1 MHRPPP
7 FRLPTCRPSAL
18 IRPVLLGGLVLTA
31 ACSSH
36 KTFYNVTTPL
46 GQTLGRT
53 TSEDA
58 AKVAL
63 RAWFIRVD
71 TNQDGKLSR
80 EEFQAEAD
88 AVFNHYD
95 LNGDGALNVTELEK
109 VRQADRMAQLG
120 HDGPPGGPPRQGGPD
135 GTPPEGAP
143 SGGPGGGPGGGMEG
157 GMGGMGG
164 GGRGGV
170 DPIMAADTNVDF
182 RVTRDEFRAY
192 ARALFEVID
201 ANHDNLLTLEEIEKV
216 DLTMQEPGGGGGRG
230 GGPGGG
236 MGGGGRPGGGM
247 GGPGGGMGGGPGG
260 M

>member
-1 MHRPPP
+1 MHRPSARRHPSV
-7 FRLPTCRPSAL
+7 RPAL
-18 IRPVLLGGLVLTA
+18 LRPALLGVLALTA

-36 KTFYNVTTPL
+36 KTFYTVTTPL

-58 AKVAL
+58 AKVSL
-63 RAWFIRVD
+63 RAWFNRVD

-88 AVFNHYD
+88 AVFAHYD

-109 VRQADRMAQLG
+109 VRQADRMALMG
-120 HDGPPGGPPRQGGPD
+120 HGGSRGGPEGGPD
-135 GTPPEGAP
+135 GAPGAGPEGAP
-143 SGGPGGGPGGGMEG
+143 PDGAPPGGAPPSGGRGPG
-157 GMGGMGG
+157 GMGGGMG

-170 DPIMAADTNVDF
+170 DPIMAADTNLDF

-201 ANHDNLLTLEEIEKV
+201 ANHDGQLTIEEIEKV
-216 DLTMQEPGGGGGRG
+216 DLSTQEPGGRG
-230 GGPGGG
+230 GGGG
-236 MGGGGRPGGGM
+236 MGGGGRHGGGR
-247 GGPGGGMGGGPGG
+247 GGMGGGMGGGGPGG

>member
-1 MHRPPP
+1 MHRHPAP
-7 FRLPTCRPSAL
+7 RHHLLRPA
-18 IRPVLLGGLVLTA
+18 LLGVLALTA

-53 TSEDA
+53 PSEDA

-71 TNQDGKLSR
+71 SNQDGKLSR

-88 AVFNHYD
+88 AVFAHYD

-109 VRQADRMAQLG
+109 VRQADRMAMMGQDGRPPRGGLG
-120 HDGPPGGPPRQGGPD
+120 GGPDGNPQGAGPD
-135 GTPPEGAP
+135 GTPPEG
-143 SGGPGGGPGGGMEG
+143 GPGGMGAPGGRGGGM
-157 GMGGMGG
+157 G

-170 DPIMAADTNVDF
+170 DPIMAADTNLDF
-182 RVTRDEFRAY
+182 RVTREEFRAY
-192 ARALFEVID
+192 AQALFEVID
-201 ANHDNLLTLEEIEKV
+201 ANHDGQLTLEEIEKV
-216 DLTMQEPGGGGGRG
+216 DLTVQEPGGGGR

-236 MGGGGRPGGGM
+236 MGGGGMGGGRHGGGGM
-247 GGPGGGMGGGPGG
+247 GGGGMGGGPGG

>member
-1 MHRPPP
+1 
-7 FRLPTCRPSAL
+7 
-18 IRPVLLGGLVLTA
+18 RPVLLAGLALTA

-46 GQTLGRT
+46 GQSLGHT

-71 TNQDGKLSR
+71 TNQDGKLSP

-95 LNGDGALNVTELEK
+95 LNGDGALNVAELEK
-109 VRQADRMAQLG
+109 VRQADRMAQA
-120 HDGPPGGPPRQGGPD
+120 GGPPHAGHGGPD
-135 GTPPEGAP
+135 GGPPDGAPPENA
-143 SGGPGGGPGGGMEG
+143 PGGGPGGGAGG
-157 GMGGMGG
+157 GMGGGMGGGPGGGMG

-182 RVTRDEFRAY
+182 RVTRDEFHAY

-201 ANHDNLLTLEEIEKV
+201 ANHDGQLTLEEIEKV
-216 DLTMQEPGGGGGRG
+216 DLTMQEPGGGGRGG

-236 MGGGGRPGGGM
+236 MGGGRHGGGM
-247 GGPGGGMGGGPGG
+247 GGPGGGMGGPGG

>member
-1 MHRPPP
+1 MHRQPA
-7 FRLPTCRPSAL
+7 FRRTL
-18 IRPVLLGGLVLTA
+18 IRPALLGVLALTA

-36 KTFYNVTTPL
+36 RTFYTVTTPL

-63 RAWFIRVD
+63 RVWFNRVD

-80 EEFQAEAD
+80 DEFQAEAD
-88 AVFNHYD
+88 AVFAHYD

-109 VRQADRMAQLG
+109 VRQADRMALMG
-120 HDGPPGGPPRQGGPD
+120 HGGPEGGPHGGPEGIPPDGPPGGGH
-135 GTPPEGAP
+135 
-143 SGGPGGGPGGGMEG
+143 GPGGM
-157 GMGGMGG
+157 G

-170 DPIMAADTNVDF
+170 DPIMAADTNLDF

-201 ANHDNLLTLEEIEKV
+201 ANHDGQLTIEEIEKV
-216 DLTMQEPGGGGGRG
+216 DLSTQEPGGGGR
-230 GGPGGG
+230 GGG
-236 MGGGGRPGGGM
+236 MGGGGRHGGGRGGM
-247 GGPGGGMGGGPGG
+247 GGGGPGG

>member
-1 MHRPPP
+1 MHRPLAPRH
-7 FRLPTCRPSAL
+7 RLLRPA
-18 IRPVLLGGLVLTA
+18 LLGALALTA
-31 ACSSH
+31 ACASH

-71 TNQDGKLSR
+71 TNQDGKLSLD
-80 EEFQAEAD
+80 EFQVEAD
-88 AVFNHYD
+88 AVFAHYD

-109 VRQADRMAQLG
+109 VRRADRMAMMGQ
-120 HDGPPGGPPRQGGPD
+120 DGRPPR
-135 GTPPEGAP
+135 
-143 SGGPGGGPGGGMEG
+143 GGPGGGPDGNPEGAGPDGAPPDGGPGGPGGRGGGM
-157 GMGGMGG
+157 G

-170 DPIMAADTNVDF
+170 DPIMAADTNLDF

-201 ANHDNLLTLEEIEKV
+201 ANHDGQLTLEEIEKV
-216 DLTMQEPGGGGGRG
+216 DLTVQEPGGGGRG
-230 GGPGGG
+230 GGGGGMGGGRHGGGG
-236 MGGGGRPGGGM
+236 MGGGG
-247 GGPGGGMGGGPGG
+247 MGGGRGG

>member
-1 MHRPPP
+1 MHRHPAL
-7 FRLPTCRPSAL
+7 RRTL
-18 IRPVLLGGLVLTA
+18 IRPALLGALALAA

-36 KTFYNVTTPL
+36 KTFYTVTTPL

-58 AKVAL
+58 AKVSL
-63 RAWFIRVD
+63 RAWFNRVD
-71 TNQDGKLSR
+71 SNQDGKLSR

-88 AVFNHYD
+88 AVFTHYD

-109 VRQADRMAQLG
+109 VRRADRMALMG
-120 HDGPPGGPPRQGGPD
+120 HGGPEGGPEGGPHGGPD
-135 GTPPEGAP
+135 GGPGDAPGAGPEGAP
-143 SGGPGGGPGGGMEG
+143 PDAPPGGGRGPGGMG
-157 GMGGMGG
+157 GGMGG

-170 DPIMAADTNVDF
+170 DPIMAADTNLDF

-201 ANHDNLLTLEEIEKV
+201 ANHDGQLTVEEIEKV
-216 DLTMQEPGGGGGRG
+216 DLSTQEPGGGGRG
-230 GGPGGG
+230 GMGGG
-236 MGGGGRPGGGM
+236 MGGGGRHGGGRGGM
-247 GGPGGGMGGGPGG
+247 GGGGPGG

>member
-1 MHRPPP
+1 MHRHPA
-7 FRLPTCRPSAL
+7 RRRTL
-18 IRPVLLGGLVLTA
+18 IRPALLGILALTA

-36 KTFYNVTTPL
+36 KTFYTVTTPL

-58 AKVAL
+58 AKVSL
-63 RAWFIRVD
+63 RAWFNRVD

-88 AVFNHYD
+88 AVFTHYD

-109 VRQADRMAQLG
+109 VRRADRMALMG
-120 HDGPPGGPPRQGGPD
+120 HGGPEGGPH
-135 GTPPEGAP
+135 GEPG
-143 SGGPGGGPGGGMEG
+143 GGGPGDAPGAGPEGASPDAPPGGGRGRG
-157 GMGGMGG
+157 GMGGGIGG

-170 DPIMAADTNVDF
+170 DPIMAADTNLDF

-201 ANHDNLLTLEEIEKV
+201 ANHDGQLTIEEIEKV
-216 DLTMQEPGGGGGRG
+216 DLTVQEPGGGGR

-236 MGGGGRPGGGM
+236 MGGGGRHGGGRGGM
-247 GGPGGGMGGGPGG
+247 GGGGPGG